1 MKLQSVF
8 GLIALVLVSACGK
21 SMHLTSIQNNAS
33 AGGLSTSAEVKPT
46 DAATPATDA
55 SGVKVAGSLN
65 SLALEDYNN
74 ALIFTAANIMSTAD
88 RAEHLGIASMDN
100 TQGSL
105 KLSDGQDVPYS
116 SYAVEVVTA
125 TLDVPAADQIES
137 VKSLKLVLKGLSRS
151 GSIDQDQAD
160 LSGQIL
166 CVVDGMLC
174 SGDGTNVKRPNDLRM
189 LSTDFSLISGLKAAG
204 TSNNQKI
211 FTKDGDV
218 TIDLKSALSLSD
230 QAAQEF
236 LTKNSIEGKTPGQR
250 VFRIA
255 LGKQSF
261 VQGGELEL
269 EYTAK
274 KPEQK

>member
-1 MKLQSVF
+1 MR
-8 GLIALVLVSACGK
+8 
-21 SMHLTSIQNNAS
+21 T
-33 AGGLSTSAEVKPT
+33 T
-46 DAATPATDA
+46 DRVD
-55 SGVKVAGSLN
+55 N
-65 SLALEDYNN
+65 
-74 ALIFTAANIMSTAD
+74 
-88 RAEHLGIASMDN
+88 LGIASIDN
-100 TQGSL
+100 SQGSL
-105 KLSDGQDVPYS
+105 KLSDGLEIPYS

-125 TLDVPAADQIES
+125 TLDVPSADQIDS
-137 VKSLKLVLKGLSRS
+137 VKSLKLILKGLSRS

-174 SGDGTNVKRPNDLRM
+174 SGDGTNVRRPNDLRM
-189 LSTDFSLISGLKAAG
+189 LSTDFSSVTGLKAVG
-204 TSNNQKI
+204 TSNSQKI
-211 FTKDGDV
+211 FSKDGDV